1 MEDEYSLEGLVCLG
15 VPARGGEDVISPMGM
30 EVEYLKAAPEE
41 LGEREGLI
49 FCPYC
54 PAGKVSFPYMS

>member
-1 MEDEYSLEGLVCLG
+1 MCLG

-49 FCPYC
+49 SCPYC